1 VKTPR
6 DLSGQ
11 EFAKALRVIGYE
23 KVRQDGSHIRMTT
36 QLNGEHHVTVPN
48 HRSLR
53 VGTLNA
59 LLKLIATHHKI
70 TVEEVLTKL
79 DL

>member
-6 DLSGQ
+6 NLSGQ
-11 EFAKALRVIGYE
+11 EFAKALRVLGYE

-36 QLNGEHHVTVPN
+36 QLNGQHHVTIPN

-59 LLKLIATHHKI
+59 LLKMIAVHHKI
-70 TVEEVLTKL
+70 SVEELVTKL

>member
-11 EFAKALRVIGYE
+11 DFTKALRVLGYE

-36 QLNGEHHVTVPN
+36 QLNGEHHITVPN
-48 HRSLR
+48 HRALR

>member
-11 EFAKALRVIGYE
+11 ELAKALRVLGYE

-36 QLNGEHHVTVPN
+36 QLNGEDHVTIPN
-48 HRSLR
+48 HRSLK

-59 LLKLIATHHKI
+59 LLKMIAAHHKI
-70 TVEEVLTKL
+70 TVEELLTKL

>member
-6 DLSGQ
+6 NLSGH
-11 EFAKALRVIGYE
+11 EFANALRVLGYE

-36 QLNGEHHVTVPN
+36 QLNGQHHVTIPN
-48 HRSLR
+48 HRALR

-59 LLKLIATHHKI
+59 LLKMVAVHHKI
-70 TVEEVLTKL
+70 SVEELVTQL